1 MVKRVQLKKGENHLD
16 AKQKAFV
23 HEYLRNGR
31 SPTRAAEAAGYKYK
45 NRNVLT
51 VTAQEVFNRPAVR
64 ALIDQETEKRLDRL
78 QITGDD
84 VAKYWWNLATADA
97 RELSPIVRAC
107 CRYCYGIDHHYQ
119 FTLPELRRARVTH
132 LVAQQKLPKNERK
145 PFDEQGGDGYDRTKE
160 PNQDCPQCR
169 GQGQWISRPIN
180 LDNLSEGAALLFD
193 GIKTDRHGNI
203 EIKLRDR
210 SRALEMFGWLT
221 GLGPKPGTQF
231 NFAQINQI
239 DIGKLTDEQLDQLL
253 SRLMLSMSHD
263 ERAPYSAALRDPLDN
278 LTDVTPVAG
287 DSDL

>member
-1 MVKRVQLKKGENHLD
+1 MVKRVQLKKPHAHAD
-16 AKQKAFV
+16 AKERAFV
-23 HEYLRNGR
+23 REYLSNGR
-31 SPTRAAEAAGYKYK
+31 SPLRAAEAAGYRGK
-45 NRNVLT
+45 NRNVLS
-51 VTAQEVFNRPAVR
+51 VTAAGLYNQPRVQA
-64 ALIDQETEKRLDRL
+64 IIQQETEKRLDRL

-97 RELSPIVRAC
+97 RELSPIARAC
-107 CRYCYGIDHHYQ
+107 CRYCYGIDNQYQ

-132 LVAQQKLPKNERK
+132 LVAQQKLPNSERVL
-145 PFDEQGGDGYDRTKE
+145 FNEQGGEGYDRTKE

-180 LDNLSEGAALLFD
+180 LDQLSEGAALLFD

-239 DIGKLTDEQLDQLL
+239 DIGKLSDDQLDQLL
-253 SRLMLSMSHD
+253 ARLMLGMHPD
-263 ERAPYSAALRDPLDN
+263 ERPAHASLEDLR
-278 LTDVTPVAG
+278 DVTPEDA
-287 DSDL
+287 DL